1 MNPIESVPGT
11 ATLRRVKIAGTGS
24 YAPERVMTN
33 RDLEQLVATT
43 DEWIVTR
50 TGMKERRIA
59 GPDQATSDLAA
70 EAARRALADAGVE
83 ASAVDLLIVATITP
97 DYPFPNTG
105 CMVQHKIGA
114 KRAACMGL
122 EAACSGFV
130 YGVETARAYVAAGL
144 AQTALVVGAEKMSSI
159 LDWQDRTTCVLFG
172 DGAGAVVLRPAGEG
186 ERGIVSSVLGAD
198 GSLSE
203 LLLVPAGGSRQPAT
217 ADTVA
222 QRLHYLRMSGREVF
236 KHAVTHMTRAAQAAM
251 KAAGVSPADIRWV
264 IPHQANLRIIAA
276 IGDRLGMPEDRFII
290 NVQTYGNTSAASV
303 GIALDEAAR
312 DGRLKRGDLVMFMVF
327 GGGFT
332 WGATV
337 VEWNKG

>member
-1 MNPIESVPGT
+1 M
-11 ATLRRVKIAGTGS
+11 
-24 YAPERVMTN
+24 
-33 RDLEQLVATT
+33 
-43 DEWIVTR
+43 
-50 TGMKERRIA
+50 A
-59 GPDQATSDLAA
+59 GPEQATSDLAA
-70 EAARRALADAGVE
+70 EAARRALADAGVKAE
-83 ASAVDLLIVATITP
+83 DVDLLIVASITP

-130 YGVETARAYVAAGL
+130 YGIETARAYVAAGL
-144 AQTALVVGAEKMSSI
+144 AETVLVIGAEKMTSI
-159 LDWQDRTTCVLFG
+159 LDFQDRTTCVLFG
-172 DGAGAVVLRPAGEG
+172 DGAGAVVLRPAREG
-186 ERGIVSSVLGAD
+186 ERGIISSVLGAD
-198 GSLSE
+198 GALSE
-203 LLLVPAGGSRQPAT
+203 LLLVPAGGSRQPT
-217 ADTVA
+217 TTDTVA

-236 KHAVTHMTRAAQAAM
+236 KHAVTNMTRAAQEAM
-251 KAAGVSPADIRWV
+251 KRAGVKPEDVRWV

-276 IGDRLGMPEDRFII
+276 IGERLGMPEDRFVI

-312 DGRLKRGDLVMFMVF
+312 DGRLKRGDLVMFLVF

-337 VEWNKG
+337 LEWSKG